1 LGIER
6 LDRFFRKHN
15 KVAFDTSVF
24 IYQLENDQ
32 RYLKATDSVFSWLEK
47 RGHVGIT
54 STITMTELLVK
65 PCREKNDREV
75 DRCFALFSQFPNL
88 EWVALNLDISD
99 AAARIRAEW
108 RLKTPDA
115 IQAATAIYCGSSGF
129 LTNDSVYHRVS
140 KLDTLVLDDLL

>member
-1 LGIER
+1 LGIEH

-32 RYLKATDSVFSWLEK
+32 RYLQATHSVFSWLEK
-47 RGHVGIT
+47 PGHMGIT

-65 PCREKNDREV
+65 PYREKNDREV
-75 DRCFALFSQFPNL
+75 DRCFALFSRFPNL

-99 AAARIRAEW
+99 AAAGIRAEW
-108 RLKTPDA
+108 RLKTPNA
-115 IQAATAIYCGSSGF
+115 IQAATAIYCGTSGF

-140 KLDTLVLDDLL
+140 KLDTLILDDLL